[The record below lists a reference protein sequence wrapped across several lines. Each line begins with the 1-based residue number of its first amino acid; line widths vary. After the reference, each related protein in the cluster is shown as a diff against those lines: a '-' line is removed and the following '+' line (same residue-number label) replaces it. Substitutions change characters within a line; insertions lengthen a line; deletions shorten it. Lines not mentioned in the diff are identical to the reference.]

1 MYPFLRMFKE
11 MVRASRMPPLGLFD
25 THVSHHLCWPWDLD
39 PWVELN
45 NGLTCLADNDPTQ
58 MFEYGDVKQYWGTS
72 HVKQIGNFYQSLLG
86 LAPMYVT
93 AENAFLTQEM
103 ICALYEHGRRHFV
116 REVR

>member
-1 MYPFLRMFKE
+1 MARSHDMTSGSIWRSL
-11 MVRASRMPPLGLFD
+11 LGF
-25 THVSHHLCWPWDLD
+25 SIPI
-39 PWVELN
+39 
-45 NGLTCLADNDPTQ
+45 
-58 MFEYGDVKQYWGTS
+58 M
-72 HVKQIGNFYQSLLG
+72 IGNFYQSLLG